1 MESLV
6 EQLSRPA
13 RAGGGTGAGA
23 QTCTRLETR
32 DAREQEQ
39 RLGSV
44 WRRRTVVAWIA
55 RAAGR
60 PGRLRVVAAAPGSR
74 RPRLE
79 PAAGT
84 EKKQRK
90 GRAREGDGDGERER
104 ERELGG
110 GGELGG
116 DKKRDERLTGRGQ
129 HPTW

>member
-1 MESLV
+1 MESRA
-6 EQLSRPA
+6 EQLSRSA

-23 QTCTRLETR
+23 QTCTRLEAR

-39 RLGSV
+39 RLGSA
-44 WRRRTVVAWIA
+44 WRRRAVVAWIA
-55 RAAGR
+55 WAAGR
-60 PGRLRVVAAAPGSR
+60 PGRLRVVGAAPGSR

-90 GRAREGDGDGERER
+90 GRAWEG
-104 ERELGG
+104 ERELGR

>member
-1 MESLV
+1 LESRA

-23 QTCTRLETR
+23 QTCTRLEAR

-39 RLGSV
+39 RLGSA
-44 WRRRTVVAWIA
+44 WRRRAVVAWIA

-74 RPRLE
+74 WPRLE

-90 GRAREGDGDGERER
+90 GRAREGERESSATVVSSGETKR
-104 ERELGG
+104 EM
-110 GGELGG
+110 
-116 DKKRDERLTGRGQ
+116 RG
-129 HPTW
+129 

>member
-1 MESLV
+1 MESRA

-23 QTCTRLETR
+23 QTCTRLEAR

-39 RLGSV
+39 RLGSA
-44 WRRRTVVAWIA
+44 WRRRAVVAWIA
-55 RAAGR
+55 WAAGR
-60 PGRLRVVAAAPGSR
+60 PGRLRVVAAALGSR

-90 GRAREGDGDGERER
+90 GRAREGDEDGERER
-104 ERELGG
+104 ESSAAVVSSGETKREM
-110 GGELGG
+110 
-116 DKKRDERLTGRGQ
+116 RG
-129 HPTW
+129 